1 MPRDY
6 FPGMGQAVADRTI
19 NRGDEGWGDVARR
32 VAFGNSAM
40 KGGEDQDELEYHI
53 GRGTILM
60 SGRHL
65 QHGDET
71 QPDRNIEV
79 FANCSTSAQRAL
91 GFYLLLNGSGVGSS
105 YDDAL
110 MVVDF
115 RNMPEVINVIDEDHA
130 DVLNGMITG
139 YQTLADIRKPCTV
152 FRVPDSREGW
162 AQALEEVENAAW
174 AADKAGETLVLDW
187 SGVRPYGSPI
197 AGMQG
202 RPSSGPCAVME
213 SISKVALIKY
223 QKDMQPWRQAMQID
237 HHMAECVLVGGAR
250 RAARIAVKIWSDP
263 GILDFIR
270 SKEDGD
276 LWSANHSIGVDV
288 EFWRQ
293 DTAFK
298 REVLAAATHVQY
310 HGGKGEPGFLNLD
323 MLSHGETRP
332 TLGDVEKMA
341 GKYQLTP
348 AGLALRRALARAA
361 GDMKYFNIVNPCGE
375 IRLNATGGYCVIADV
390 VPYHAADDDEA
401 MEAFSLAT
409 RALLRTNMQTAMYQG
424 EVDRTNR
431 IGVGMTGFHEYAWQ
445 RFELGWKGML
455 EVDPSGLMI
464 EDANGALLE
473 APSAAALPLWNMV
486 SDFADAVDEACWE
499 WGGVFPAS
507 RRTFKPA
514 GTTSKLF
521 GLTEGAHLPPMLEYL
536 RWVQYRSDSPLLPEL
551 IAAGYP
557 TRVLETYKGVTIVGF
572 PTQPVI
578 CTLGM
583 GDELVTAP
591 NATPAEHF
599 RFLRLLETYWL
610 KVSGGNQISYT
621 LKYDPR
627 TVTYD
632 EYQATIMDNMPKVR
646 AVAVMP
652 FGDTSGYEYLPEE
665 EVSAAR
671 FAELVARIEGG
682 RVEEDIGREHVECST
697 GACPITFN

>member
-1 MPRDY
+1 MICDCQATWRLLICGFDAYNLYQQGLRVERLDY
-6 FPGMGQAVADRTI
+6 LARVP
-19 NRGDEGWGDVARR
+19 NRSARR
-32 VAFGNSAM
+32 FVTVL
-40 KGGEDQDELEYHI
+40 DI
-53 GRGTILM
+53 
-60 SGRHL
+60 
-65 QHGDET
+65 
-71 QPDRNIEV
+71 QPDEDCETFCFTEV
-79 FANCSTSAQRAL
+79 KNHTGTF
-91 GFYLLLNGSGVGSS
+91 NGIV
-105 YDDAL
+105 
-110 MVVDF
+110 
-115 RNMPEVINVIDEDHA
+115 
-130 DVLNGMITG
+130 TG
-139 YQTLADIRKPCTV
+139 Q
-152 FRVPDSREGW
+152 
-162 AQALEEVENAAW
+162 
-174 AADKAGETLVLDW
+174 
-187 SGVRPYGSPI
+187 
-197 AGMQG
+197 
-202 RPSSGPCAVME
+202 
-213 SISKVALIKY
+213 
-223 QKDMQPWRQAMQID
+223 
-237 HHMAECVLVGGAR
+237 
-250 RAARIAVKIWSDP
+250 
-263 GILDFIR
+263 
-270 SKEDGD
+270 
-276 LWSANHSIGVDV
+276 
-288 EFWRQ
+288 
-293 DTAFK
+293 
-298 REVLAAATHVQY
+298 
-310 HGGKGEPGFLNLD
+310 
-323 MLSHGETRP
+323 
-332 TLGDVEKMA
+332 
-341 GKYQLTP
+341 
-348 AGLALRRALARAA
+348 
-361 GDMKYFNIVNPCGE
+361 CGE

-390 VPYHAADDDEA
+390 VPYHAVDDDEA

-455 EVDPSGLMI
+455 EVDPTGLMI

-473 APSAAALPLWNMV
+473 APSAAALSLWNKV